1 MFNPIKNTAMKANT
15 GNIRK
20 SLRFGMALAAMLI
33 SVNLIAQEVN
43 FNLVNGVVKDSKT
56 KERVVFATIT
66 VPGTNIGTVA
76 NSDGEFTL
84 KVPKTV
90 KSAEFEISHLG
101 YQNKR
106 FPIVNGTSGKGKEYL
121 IDPAS
126 LEIKAIVVRP
136 LDARKIVEGAIGNVD
151 KNYSEN
157 PVSLTAFYRETIK
170 QRRDYISIA
179 EAVAEIYKAPYRYT
193 IETDKVKILKGRRG
207 DNVKKADTLMVKMQG
222 GPHVSLYLDVIKY
235 PDLLLNKED
244 MDYYDYEVADVVNI
258 DDEANYIINFKPRA
272 TAEFPLFFGKLYI
285 NVESLAITMAEFSMD
300 ISDSQKAA
308 QVFVRK
314 KPAGLIFEPTGT
326 NYLVT
331 YKKVDNKYYLNYMRS
346 EIKFRA
352 DWRKRIFK
360 TYYTIMSEMA
370 ITERNFDNV
379 NKISFKESF
388 KPNLVLAD
396 KVNEY
401 FDENYWGDYNTIE
414 PDESIQSAINK
425 FNRRFR
431 KQ

>member
-1 MFNPIKNTAMKANT
+1 MKANT